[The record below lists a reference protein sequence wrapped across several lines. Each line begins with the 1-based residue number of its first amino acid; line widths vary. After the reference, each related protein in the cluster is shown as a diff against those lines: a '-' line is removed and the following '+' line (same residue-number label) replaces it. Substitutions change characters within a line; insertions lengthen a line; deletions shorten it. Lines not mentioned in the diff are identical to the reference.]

1 MADNPLW
8 RWSTSFYW
16 YLFQEVEGNTLTD
29 LDKLYIALAEV
40 DAGHLFDIF
49 CYSFNIKS
57 LKALKDYKSKRNFLV
72 NPDEI
77 DIVKEKIA
85 NKNLDFKELTDKVT
99 WLFSIHEFIV
109 TSQGTRI
116 HCTAHK
122 DVLVQAK

>member
-1 MADNPLW
+1 M
-8 RWSTSFYW
+8 
-16 YLFQEVEGNTLTD
+16 LTD

-57 LKALKDYKSKRNFLV
+57 LKVLKDYKSKGNFLV

-85 NKNLDFKELTDKVT
+85 NKNLDFKVLTDKVT
-99 WLFSIHEFIV
+99 
-109 TSQGTRI
+109 
-116 HCTAHK
+116 
-122 DVLVQAK
+122 